1 MQEQENNQLENFD
14 NTWSTLGKKWNY
26 VKRNYHSKNG
36 KTRIKVFWDWKKL
49 SQILWTLRKLYAHF
63 NIIKE
68 RIIVHFG
75 NLISEI

>member
-36 KTRIKVFWDWKKL
+36 KTRIKVFWDWKK
-49 SQILWTLRKLYAHF
+49 IITNTLNTKKTIRTF
-63 NIIKE
+63 
-68 RIIVHFG
+68 
-75 NLISEI
+75 